1 MTAWGRSYAGHDLS
15 PRTRPELDRE
25 EKVDEI
31 VAAAERQLRAGG
43 WPALSMARVAREL
56 GLAQAAIYWYF
67 PSKDHLFV
75 AAMERI
81 FHEVWAGKPPKAKS
95 HARIIVWFI
104 DRLAEL
110 RPLILATHERARQSD
125 VVAEFE
131 DHCEVLLRQMLLHA
145 IDATGPDAEVA
156 ASAFLAVVE
165 GLIVRD
171 ATPKERAKVIE
182 VALARLFTP

>member
-1 MTAWGRSYAGHDLS
+1 M
-15 PRTRPELDRE
+15 PRTRPELGRE
-25 EKVDEI
+25 EKVEEI

-43 WPALSMARVAREL
+43 FSGLSMAGIAREL

-81 FHEVWAGKPPKAKS
+81 FHEVWAGKPPATGS
-95 HARIIVWFI
+95 HAKVIVWFI
-104 DRLAEL
+104 DRLATL
-110 RPLILATHERARQSD
+110 RPLILAMHERARQST

-131 DHCEVLLRQMLLHA
+131 SHCETLLRQMLMHA
-145 IDATGPDAEVA
+145 VDATGPDAEVA
-156 ASAFLAVVE
+156 ADAFLAVVE

-171 ATPKERAKVIE
+171 ATAKERAKVIE
-182 VALARLFTP
+182 VALARLFP

>member
-1 MTAWGRSYAGHDLS
+1 MS

-25 EKVDEI
+25 EKVEEI

-43 WPALSMARVAREL
+43 WSALSMAGIAREL

-81 FHEVWAGKPPKAKS
+81 FHEVWAGKPPTKAKS

-110 RPLILATHERARQSD
+110 RPLILATHDRARQSD

-131 DHCEVLLRQMLLHA
+131 QHCEVLLRQMLLHA
-145 IDATGPDAEVA
+145 VDATGPDAEVA
-156 ASAFLAVVE
+156 ADAFLAVVE

-182 VALARLFTP
+182 VALSRLFAP

>member
-1 MTAWGRSYAGHDLS
+1 M
-15 PRTRPELDRE
+15 PRTRPELGRE
-25 EKVDEI
+25 EKVEEI

-43 WPALSMARVAREL
+43 FSALSMAGIAREL

-81 FHEVWAGKPPKAKS
+81 FHEVWAGKPPATDS
-95 HARIIVWFI
+95 HAKVIAWFI
-104 DRLAEL
+104 DRLAAL
-110 RPLILATHERARQSD
+110 RPLILATHERARQST

-131 DHCEVLLRQMLLHA
+131 AHCEVLLRQMLMQA
-145 IDATGPDAEVA
+145 VEATGPDAEVA
-156 ASAFLAVVE
+156 ADAFLAVVE

-171 ATPKERAKVIE
+171 ATAKERAKVIA
-182 VALARLFTP
+182 VALERLFP

>member
-1 MTAWGRSYAGHDLS
+1 M

-25 EKVDEI
+25 EKVEEI

-43 WPALSMARVAREL
+43 YSKLSMAGVAREL

-81 FHEVWAGKPPKAKS
+81 YHEVWAGKPPRHGT
-95 HARIIVWFI
+95 HARVITWFT

-110 RPLILATHERARQSD
+110 RPLILATHERARQSE
-125 VVAEFE
+125 VVAEFQS
-131 DHCEVLLRQMLLHA
+131 HCEVLLRQMLLTA
-145 IDATGPDAEVA
+145 VEANGADAEVA
-156 ASAFLAVVE
+156 ADAFLAVVE

-171 ATPKERAKVIE
+171 ATPQERAKVIK
-182 VALARLFTP
+182 VALDRLFA